1 MFISLKG
8 KAEKAFVPEVWLGGV
23 PVGELWYEGR
33 KLYPDG
39 RVRVKDIVLGFKDGV
54 EQAYWLHAVAAVQGG
69 SSAGCYMKM
78 RFKGRE
84 WLLYT
89 TYDGLPCLRA
99 VNGVLRFGEDE
110 GILLQDCIGAVVEVE
125 CVVPE
130 RRSTGLR
137 SVLKNNPQYV
147 EERLWDLPLLPG
159 TCVYVD
165 GYKGQ
170 KREWAYWNN
179 VRVEGVPSGRVYV
192 DGWRYTATSKGRYS
206 VKREVFVGGAD
217 VAEGDYGW
225 RGAVNAYGGAGWYE
239 GLYAVYPAF
248 TKRWEVPIL
257 GVTLQMD

>member
-8 KAEKAFVPEVWLGGV
+8 RTEKAFVPEVWLGGV

-39 RVRVKDIVLGFKDGV
+39 RVRVKDIVLGFKEGV
-54 EQAYWLHAVAAVQGG
+54 EQVYWQHAVAAVQGG

-130 RRSTGLR
+130 RRSVGLR
-137 SVLKNNPQYV
+137 SVLKNNPRYV

-159 TCVYVD
+159 TCVEVD

-192 DGWRYTATSKGRYS
+192 DGWRYTATSKGRYR
-206 VKREVFVGGAD
+206 VRDEVLRVGD

-225 RGAVNAYGGAGWYE
+225 RGAVNAYGAAGWYE

>member
-8 KAEKAFVPEVWLGGV
+8 RAEKAFVPEVWLDGV

-39 RVRVKDIVLGFKDGV
+39 RVRVKDIVLGFKEGV
-54 EQAYWLHAVAAVQGG
+54 EQAYWLHAVAAVAGG
-69 SSAGCYMKM
+69 SHEGCYMKM
-78 RFKGRE
+78 RFKGKE

-89 TYDGLPCLRA
+89 TYDGQPCLRA
-99 VNGVLRFGEDE
+99 VNGVLRFGADE
-110 GILLQDCIGAVVEVE
+110 GILLQDCIGASVEVE
-125 CVVPE
+125 CVIPE
-130 RRSTGLR
+130 RRSVGLR
-137 SVLKNNPQYV
+137 CALKNDPRYM
-147 EERLWDLPLLPG
+147 EDKLWDLPLLPG

-179 VRVEGVPSGRVYV
+179 VSVVGVPSGRVYA
-192 DGWRYTATSKGRYS
+192 DGWGYTATSKGRYS
-206 VKREVFVGGAD
+206 VCVEVLRLAD

-225 RGAVNAYGGAGWYE
+225 RATVNAYGAAGWYE

-248 TKRWEVPIL
+248 TKRWQVPVL
-257 GVTLQMD
+257 GVTLQAD

>member
-8 KAEKAFVPEVWLGGV
+8 KVEKAFVPEVWLGGV

-39 RVRVKDIVLGFKDGV
+39 RVRVKDIVLGFKEGV
-54 EQAYWLHAVAAVQGG
+54 EQAYWQHAVAAVQGG

-110 GILLQDCIGAVVEVE
+110 GILLQDCIGGCVEVE

-137 SVLKNNPQYV
+137 SELNNSPRYV

-159 TCVYVD
+159 TCVEVD

-192 DGWRYTATSKGRYS
+192 DGWRYTATSKGRYR
-206 VKREVFVGGAD
+206 VRAEVLRVGD

-225 RGAVNAYGGAGWYE
+225 RGAVNGYGAAGWHE

-248 TKRWEVPIL
+248 TKCWEVSIL

>member
-1 MFISLKG
+1 MFISIKD

-23 PVGELWYEGR
+23 PVGELWYEGS

-39 RVRVKDIVLGFKDGV
+39 RVRVKDIVLGFKEGV
-54 EQAYWLHAVAAVQGG
+54 EQAYWQHAVAAVQGG

-137 SVLKNNPQYV
+137 SVLKNNPRYV
-147 EERLWDLPLLPG
+147 EERLWDLPLLPD
-159 TCVYVD
+159 TCVEVD

-179 VRVEGVPSGRVYV
+179 VRVCGVPSGRVYV
-192 DGWRYTATSKGRYS
+192 DGWRYTATSKGRYR
-206 VKREVFVGGAD
+206 VRTEVLRVGD

-225 RGAVNAYGGAGWYE
+225 RGAVNAYGAAGWYE